1 MTIVR
6 RGENHGWN
14 VYEGFEPFSNR
25 YRKEGVAYVPPVF
38 AYRRKY
44 GNSVTGGYVYRGDKR
59 SSFYGVYIFGDYTSR
74 RIFGLTQRNRSLQT
88 VRQIGMSPQNI
99 ASFGTD
105 ERGEIYLVGYEGMVY
120 KLDFA
125 GATFDELPAVR
136 SARST
141 ATPPAGTLAG
151 RPDGK

>member
-1 MTIVR
+1 MVGVLPIAINIPKAGNAYRFVR
-6 RGENHGWN
+6 PLVVNE
-14 VYEGFEPFSNR
+14 VTTLT
-25 YRKEGVAYVPPVF
+25 F

-44 GNSVTGGYVYRGDKR
+44 GSSVTGGYVYRGDKR